1 MVEDLLGVPYSGGE
15 RESIHVQEATLGGPG
30 GSLNPRSF
38 SPVSRAYTIM
48 LKGLDDEWSSVLL
61 FERLGC
67 RLKLKKHVDSY
78 RYAEVILS
86 ASADNIIQDWFRLLE
101 CWLHSR

>member
-1 MVEDLLGVPYSGGE
+1 VVEDLLGVPYSGGE

-48 LKGLDDEWSSVLL
+48 WKGLDNEWKGVLS
-61 FERLGC
+61 FGRLDVLVG
-67 RLKLKKHVDSY
+67 V
-78 RYAEVILS
+78 A
-86 ASADNIIQDWFRLLE
+86 
-101 CWLHSR
+101 

>member
-1 MVEDLLGVPYSGGE
+1 VLVVLYSGGE
-15 RESIHVQEATLGGPG
+15 RESIRVQEAALDGGPG
-30 GSLNPRSF
+30 GSLNPQSF

-48 LKGLDDEWSSVLL
+48 WKGLDDEWSGALS

-86 ASADNIIQDWFRLLE
+86 ASVDNVIQDWFRLLKR
-101 CWLHSR
+101 WLHSR